1 MTRKNR
7 KPPFQGRHWFV
18 VGLLTL
24 GLGLLGA
31 RALHLQVF
39 AADYLKAQGNARYL
53 RVVKAAPNR
62 GMILDRNGEVLAVS
76 TPVDSVWAHP
86 VTFLAEAHS
95 VAKLAKL
102 LNTKPARIRQLCR
115 DNEHR
120 EFVYLKRHLAPELA
134 SRIMQLEIPGI
145 DVVREYRRYY
155 PAGPVTG
162 HVLGLTD
169 IDDRG
174 QEGIE
179 LAFDGHLSGAE
190 GQTRVLRDRVGHI
203 VEHVERLSSAVDGQN
218 LRISIDARIQ
228 YLAFRHLQGT
238 VREHRAAG
246 ASAVVVDVQ
255 SGEIL
260 AMVNAPSFNPN
271 NRRDRDRSKFRNRA
285 AVDQFE
291 PGSTIKPFT
300 VAMALTSGKWG
311 PDSRIDTAPGVYRIG
326 GHRVRD
332 TRDYGLLTVTK
343 VLAKSSNIGAAKIA
357 MSMQPQRLVATLRR
371 LGFGQPTRADLPGE
385 AVGVLPDRQ
394 RWRPIE
400 HATLSFGYGMS
411 ATALQLARS
420 YTALATDGRLLPLS
434 VVPVNETPRGVR
446 VFEARVVDQV
456 RPMLELA
463 VSDQGTGKR
472 AQLEQY
478 RVAGKTGTVHKL
490 VAGKYAEDRYLSV
503 FAGMAPV
510 ERPRV
515 VMVVVVDDPRG
526 DEYYGGAVSAPVFS
540 RVMSGALRILNVAPD
555 RPQAPPPLRQA
566 KVPGADV

>member
-1 MTRKNR
+1 MKRKTT
-7 KPPFQGRHWFV
+7 KPQFQGRHWFV
-18 VGLLTL
+18 LGLLTVF
-24 GLGLLGA
+24 LGLLGA
-31 RALHLQVF
+31 RALYLQIF

-86 VTFLAEAHS
+86 ATFLAEGHS
-95 VAKLAKL
+95 VSKLAKL
-102 LNTKPARIRQLCR
+102 LNMSKAKIRKLCR
-115 DNEHR
+115 ENEHR

-134 SRIMQLEIPGI
+134 NQVMQLQIPGV

-155 PAGPVTG
+155 PAGPVTS
-162 HVLGLTD
+162 HVLGLAN
-169 IDDRG
+169 IDDHG

-179 LAFDGHLSGAE
+179 LAFERHLSGVE
-190 GQTRVLRDRVGHI
+190 GKTRVLRDRVGHI
-203 VEHVERLSSAVDGQN
+203 VEHVERISSAVDGKN

-228 YLAFRHLQGT
+228 YLAFRHLKAA

-246 ASAVVVDVQ
+246 GSAVMVDVKT
-255 SGEIL
+255 GEIL
-260 AMVNAPSFNPN
+260 AMVNEPSFNPN
-271 NRRDRDRSKFRNRA
+271 NRRDRNRDKFRNRA
-285 AVDQFE
+285 VVDQFE

-300 VAMALTSGKWG
+300 VAMALESGKFG
-311 PDSRIDTAPGVYRIG
+311 PDSRVDTAPGIYRIG
-326 GHRVRD
+326 RHRVRD
-332 TRDYGLLTVTK
+332 ARDYGLLTVTK

-357 MSMQPQRLVATLRR
+357 MSLEAESLVSTLRQ
-371 LGFGQPTRADLPGE
+371 LGFGKLTRAGLPGE
-385 AVGVLPDRQ
+385 AVGSLPKRQ

-400 HATLSFGYGMS
+400 HATLSFGYGLS
-411 ATALQLARS
+411 STALQLARS
-420 YTALATDGRLLPLS
+420 YTTFATDGRLLPLS
-434 VVPVNETPRGVR
+434 VVPVQERPAGVR
-446 VFEARVVDQV
+446 VFEARIVNQI

-463 VSDQGTGKR
+463 VGEHGTGKR

-490 VAGKYAEDRYLSV
+490 VNGEYADDRYMSA

-510 ERPRV
+510 DRPRV

-526 DEYYGGAVSAPVFS
+526 EEYYGGAVAAPVFA

-555 RPQAPPPLRQA
+555 RPVPPLMQQA
-566 KVPGADV
+566 KAPGADA

>member
-1 MTRKNR
+1 ML
-7 KPPFQGRHWFV
+7 
-18 VGLLTL
+18 GLSTVF
-24 GLGLLGA
+24 LGLLGA
-31 RALHLQVF
+31 RAVYLQVF

-53 RVVKAAPNR
+53 RVVKAVPNR

-86 VTFLAEAHS
+86 ETFLKEGHS
-95 VAKLAKL
+95 VSKLAKL
-102 LNTKPARIRQLCR
+102 LGVSSKRIRTLCQE
-115 DNEHR
+115 NEHR

-134 SRIMQLEIPGI
+134 NRVMELEIPGI
-145 DVVREYRRYY
+145 DLVREYRRYY
-155 PAGPVTG
+155 PAGPVTS
-162 HVLGLTD
+162 HVLGLTN

-179 LAFDGHLSGAE
+179 LAFDTHLSGRE
-190 GQTRVLRDRVGHI
+190 GKTRVLRDRVGHI
-203 VEHVERLSSAVDGQN
+203 VEHVERISSAVDGNN

-228 YLAFRHLQGT
+228 YLAFRHLKAA

-246 ASAVVVDVQ
+246 ASAVLIDVGT
-255 SGEIL
+255 GEIL
-260 AMVNAPSFNPN
+260 AMVNEPSFNPN
-271 NRRDRDRSKFRNRA
+271 NRLDRDRDKFRNRA
-285 AVDQFE
+285 VVDQFE

-300 VAMALTSGKWG
+300 VAMALESGRFG
-311 PDSRIDTAPGVYRIG
+311 PDTRVDTTPGIYRIG

-343 VLAKSSNIGAAKIA
+343 VLVKSSNIGAAKIA
-357 MSMQPQRLVATLRR
+357 MSLEPDALVETLRQ
-371 LGFGQPTRADLPGE
+371 LGFGRPTHVGLPGE
-385 AVGVLPDRQ
+385 AVGLVPERK

-400 HATLSFGYGMS
+400 HATLSFGYGLS

-420 YTALATDGRLLPLS
+420 YTVLATDGRLMPLS
-434 VVPVNETPRGVR
+434 AVPLTKPRVGVR
-446 VFEARVVDQV
+446 VFDSRVVNQV

-463 VSDQGTGKR
+463 VGEHGTGTR

-490 VAGKYAEDRYLSV
+490 VGGEYADDRYMSV

-515 VMVVVVDDPRG
+515 VMVVVIDDPRG
-526 DEYYGGAVSAPVFS
+526 EDYYGGAVAAPVFS
-540 RVMSGALRILNVAPD
+540 RVMAGALRILNVAPD
-555 RPQAPPPLRQA
+555 RPAPAEIQQARA
-566 KVPGADV
+566 AGADA